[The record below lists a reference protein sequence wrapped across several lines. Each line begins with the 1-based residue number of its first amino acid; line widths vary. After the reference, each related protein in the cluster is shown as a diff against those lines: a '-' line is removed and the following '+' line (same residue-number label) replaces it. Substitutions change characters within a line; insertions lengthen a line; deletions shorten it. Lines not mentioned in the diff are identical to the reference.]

1 MRSKK
6 LAVAGVVSMAVA
18 AAAAVPALA
27 HEVLIF
33 HGSDTARVYD
43 VHTKLVVCDNEADGH
58 GVRAHW
64 RDANLNLSI
73 GNWDLNGSDP
83 GCSTPNTLPSNAIE
97 FRLCENDVGCTEWTN
112 K

>member
-1 MRSKK
+1 MRTKK
-6 LAVAGVVSMAVA
+6 LALAGLLCVAIA
-18 AAAAVPALA
+18 ATAAVPALA
-27 HEVLIF
+27 HEVLIY

-43 VHTKLVVCDNEADGH
+43 THTRIVVCDNEADGH
-58 GVRAHW
+58 AVRAHW
-64 RDANLNLSI
+64 RDSNLNITI

-97 FRLCENDVGCTEWTN
+97 FRLCENDVGCTEWSN